1 MVARV
6 MFVNVDLDM
15 RDLPIVGMVSFTP
28 AIWLPSVPTSLVVKA
43 ARAPVAGGVETLVVV
58 VETAETTLLG
68 LVTAAVAAGFLRG
81 RLGQPVMT
89 AASRRHPIPGMPVVT
104 IPAVVRKSW
113 PGRVAAEGF
122 LRVAAKAVRVWRQ
135 LMAGS
140 TMGMMTTRAWI

>member
-1 MVARV
+1 
-6 MFVNVDLDM
+6 MFANVDLGM
-15 RDLPIVGMVSFTP
+15 GGLPMGGMVSFTP
-28 AIWLPSVPTSLVVKA
+28 PIWLTSVPTSLVVKV

-113 PGRVAAEGF
+113 PGRAAAEGF
-122 LRVAAKAVRVWRQ
+122 LGVAAKAVRIWRR
-135 LMAGS
+135 LMADS
-140 TMGMMTTRAWI
+140 TMGVMTARAWF